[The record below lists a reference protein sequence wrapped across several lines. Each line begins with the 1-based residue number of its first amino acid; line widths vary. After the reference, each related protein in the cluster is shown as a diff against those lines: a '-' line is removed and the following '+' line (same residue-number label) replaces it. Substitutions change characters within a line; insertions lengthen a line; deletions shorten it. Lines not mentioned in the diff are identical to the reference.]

1 MTKFLILPFIMVG
14 CTAPITD
21 PPAHADL
28 MDDYNTLVI
37 FARKNVEY
45 ERNKVR
51 IEGIEGDIYKAL
63 MEFDHGSND
72 PTESEE
78 LLQLSSSQH

>member
-21 PPAHADL
+21 PPAHAD
-28 MDDYNTLVI
+28 MMEDYNTLMI
-37 FARKNVEY
+37 FARKNIEY

-51 IEGIEGDIYKAL
+51 TEGIEGDIYKAL
-63 MEFDHGSND
+63 MEFDGTYVD
-72 PTESEE
+72 PTD
-78 LLQLSSSQH
+78 

>member
-21 PPAHADL
+21 PPAHAD
-28 MDDYNTLVI
+28 MMEDYNTLMI
-37 FARKNVEY
+37 FARKNIEY

-51 IEGIEGDIYKAL
+51 TESIEGDIYKAL

-72 PTESEE
+72 TTEQEE
-78 LLQLSSSQH
+78 LL

>member
-28 MDDYNTLVI
+28 MEDYNTLMI
-37 FARKNVEY
+37 FARKNIEY
-45 ERNKVR
+45 ERNMVR
-51 IEGIEGDIYKAL
+51 TESVEGDIYKAL
-63 MEFDHGSND
+63 MEFNHGSD
-72 PTESEE
+72 DTTEQEV
-78 LLQLSSSQH
+78 LLQLPSDQH

>member
-72 PTESEE
+72 TTEQEE
-78 LLQLSSSQH
+78 LL

>member
-51 IEGIEGDIYKAL
+51 TEGIEDDIYKAL

-72 PTESEE
+72 TTEQEE
-78 LLQLSSSQH
+78 LL

>member
-51 IEGIEGDIYKAL
+51 TEGIEGDIYKAL

-72 PTESEE
+72 PTEQEE
-78 LLQLSSSQH
+78 LLQFPSSQH

>member
-51 IEGIEGDIYKAL
+51 TEGIEGDIYKAL

-78 LLQLSSSQH
+78 LLQLPSSQH

>member
-37 FARKNVEY
+37 FARKNIEY
-45 ERNKVR
+45 KRNKVR
-51 IEGIEGDIYKAL
+51 TEGIEDDIYKAL

-72 PTESEE
+72 TTEQEE
-78 LLQLSSSQH
+78 LL

>member
-51 IEGIEGDIYKAL
+51 TEGIEDDIYKAL

-72 PTESEE
+72 TTEQEE

>member
-1 MTKFLILPFIMVG
+1 MTKFLILPVIMVG

-45 ERNKVR
+45 KRNKVR
-51 IEGIEGDIYKAL
+51 TEGIEDDIYKAL

-72 PTESEE
+72 TTEQEE
-78 LLQLSSSQH
+78 LL

>member
-1 MTKFLILPFIMVG
+1 MVG

-21 PPAHADL
+21 PPAHAD
-28 MDDYNTLVI
+28 MMEDYNTLMI
-37 FARKNVEY
+37 FARKNIEY

-51 IEGIEGDIYKAL
+51 TESIEGDIYKAL

-72 PTESEE
+72 TTEQEE
-78 LLQLSSSQH
+78 LSVSYTHLTLPTKRIV

>member
-28 MDDYNTLVI
+28 MDDYNTLMI

-45 ERNKVR
+45 KRNKVR
-51 IEGIEGDIYKAL
+51 TEGIEGDIYKAL

-72 PTESEE
+72 TTEQEE
-78 LLQLSSSQH
+78 LL

>member
-37 FARKNVEY
+37 FARKNIEY

-51 IEGIEGDIYKAL
+51 TESIEGDIYKAL

-72 PTESEE
+72 TTEQEE
-78 LLQLSSSQH
+78 LL

>member
-45 ERNKVR
+45 KRNKVR
-51 IEGIEGDIYKAL
+51 TEGIEDDIYKAL

-78 LLQLSSSQH
+78 LLQLPSSQH

>member
-51 IEGIEGDIYKAL
+51 TEGIEGDIYKAL

-72 PTESEE
+72 TTEQEE
-78 LLQLSSSQH
+78 LL

>member
-37 FARKNVEY
+37 FARKNIEY

-51 IEGIEGDIYKAL
+51 TEGIEGDIYKAL

-72 PTESEE
+72 TTEQEE
-78 LLQLSSSQH
+78 LL

>member
-72 PTESEE
+72 STEQEE
-78 LLQLSSSQH
+78 LL

>member
-45 ERNKVR
+45 KRNKVR
-51 IEGIEGDIYKAL
+51 TEGIEDDIYKAL

-72 PTESEE
+72 TTEQDEW
-78 LLQLSSSQH
+78 L

>member
-21 PPAHADL
+21 PPAHAD
-28 MDDYNTLVI
+28 MMEDYNTLMI
-37 FARKNVEY
+37 FARKNIEY
-45 ERNKVR
+45 ERNQVR

-72 PTESEE
+72 TTEQEE
-78 LLQLSSSQH
+78 LL

>member
-45 ERNKVR
+45 KRNKVR
-51 IEGIEGDIYKAL
+51 TEGIEDDIYKAL

-72 PTESEE
+72 TTEQEE
-78 LLQLSSSQH
+78 LL

>member
-37 FARKNVEY
+37 FARKNIEY

-51 IEGIEGDIYKAL
+51 TEGIEDDIYKAL

-72 PTESEE
+72 TTEQEE
-78 LLQLSSSQH
+78 LL

>member
-21 PPAHADL
+21 PPAHAD
-28 MDDYNTLVI
+28 MMEDYNTLMI
-37 FARKNVEY
+37 FARKNIEY

-51 IEGIEGDIYKAL
+51 TEGIEDDIYKAL

-72 PTESEE
+72 TTEQEE
-78 LLQLSSSQH
+78 LL

>member
-78 LLQLSSSQH
+78 LLQLPSSQH

>member
-45 ERNKVR
+45 KRNKVR

-78 LLQLSSSQH
+78 LLQLPSSQH

>member
-21 PPAHADL
+21 PPAHAD
-28 MDDYNTLVI
+28 MMEDYNTLMI
-37 FARKNVEY
+37 FARKNIEY

-51 IEGIEGDIYKAL
+51 TEGIEGDIYKAL

-72 PTESEE
+72 TTEQEE
-78 LLQLSSSQH
+78 LL

>member
-1 MTKFLILPFIMVG
+1 MVG

-72 PTESEE
+72 TTEQEE
-78 LLQLSSSQH
+78 LL

>member
-21 PPAHADL
+21 PPAHADI
-28 MDDYNTLVI
+28 MEDYNTLMI
-37 FARKNVEY
+37 FARKNIEY

-51 IEGIEGDIYKAL
+51 TEGIEGDIYKAL
-63 MEFDHGSND
+63 MEFDVD
-72 PTESEE
+72 PTD
-78 LLQLSSSQH
+78 